1 MANNED
7 LDSLTTGQLIRDIAD
22 DARILIKKEAE
33 AARLEMRQELAH
45 FKRALVLGG
54 VALGGALL
62 AAIGLMFALAHLLR
76 IYTALTEWSSFAVV
90 TAVFAAIAIV
100 AALIA
105 TRETKEVDLV
115 PHRTMR
121 EVKRD
126 ARLIE
131 KDVRS

>member
-1 MANNED
+1 MASNAD

-22 DARILIKKEAE
+22 DVRLLIQKEAE
-33 AARLEMRQELAH
+33 AARVEIRGELAH
-45 FKRALVLGG
+45 LKRALILGG
-54 VALGGALL
+54 IALGGALL
-62 AAIGLMFALAHLLR
+62 AAIGLMFALAQLLR
-76 IYTALTEWSSFAVV
+76 TYTALSEWSAFAVV
-90 TAVFAAIAIV
+90 TALFAAIAII

-105 TRETKEVDLV
+105 TRETKQVELV

-131 KDVRS
+131 RDVRS